1 MAKVEE
7 EKIVDA
13 GEIDLS
19 FYAVMS
25 KDGKWFR
32 SKGYNGGGDSW
43 VDNVNKA
50 KLFTM
55 IGPAKAVVTWWSKHY
70 PSFGT
75 PDLVRIIATSYEVID
90 QNARVQ
96 KKIEDDKIKEINRQ
110 IKRTQDQIDYLSNKK
125 DADNKM
131 LADLRIRLAKEK
143 NKLL

>member
-50 KLFTM
+50 KL
-55 IGPAKAVVTWWSKHY
+55 
-70 PSFGT
+70 
-75 PDLVRIIATSYEVID
+75 
-90 QNARVQ
+90 
-96 KKIEDDKIKEINRQ
+96 
-110 IKRTQDQIDYLSNKK
+110 
-125 DADNKM
+125 
-131 LADLRIRLAKEK
+131 
-143 NKLL
+143 